1 MKNGNG
7 KRRAPRRIPE
17 VLTDDERSRLLEQL
31 NIKTPSGIRNLAIIR
46 LMLDTGLRA
55 SELINLRYRDIDLA
69 TGRLW
74 VRQGKGSK
82 DRGLW
87 FNGNTRAAL
96 EAWFAIK
103 PCPSSNHLPSSM
115 LFTSLD
121 GTKPLCSRWLRKLV
135 KRLAEQAGIDKDIHV
150 HTLRH
155 TFATNLL
162 RQEKNLFLVSKALGH
177 ANLSTTQVYL
187 HLEDSELEAAMKRLG
202 NGGI

>member
-1 MKNGNG
+1 MSRK
-7 KRRAPRRIPE
+7 IPE
-17 VLTDDERSRLLEQL
+17 VLTPDEQSQLLAQ
-31 NIKTPSGIRNLAIIR
+31 TSGIREQAILR
-46 LMLDTGLRA
+46 LFLDTGLRA
-55 SELINLRYRDIDLA
+55 SELVNLRNRDVDLL

-74 VRQGKGSK
+74 VRQGKGGK

-87 FNGNTRAAL
+87 FNGRTRAAL
-96 EAWFAIK
+96 EAWQAISSGTLV
-103 PCPSSNHLPSSM
+103 PSGA

-121 GTKPLCSRWLRKLV
+121 GQKPLCGRWLRKLIP
-135 KRLAEQAGIDKDIHV
+135 RLAEKAGIEKRIHP

-177 ANLSTTQVYL
+177 ANLSTTQIYL

-202 NGGI
+202 G